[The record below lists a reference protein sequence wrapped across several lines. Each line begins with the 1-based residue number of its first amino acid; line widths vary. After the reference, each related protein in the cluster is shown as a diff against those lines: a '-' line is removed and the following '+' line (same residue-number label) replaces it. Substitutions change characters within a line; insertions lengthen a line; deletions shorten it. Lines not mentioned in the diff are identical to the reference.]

1 MTEREAKAYADL
13 LAVCRRLRAPDG
25 CPWDREQTLTSMTPY
40 ITEEAVETAEAIG
53 SGDADHMA
61 EELGDLGFLVMFCL
75 ELLRDEHGIEPADAL
90 ERAANKLIRRHP
102 HVYGTTEIKDG
113 DAAYRQWQEIKRAE
127 KGEKSTGKP
136 GAASTPAAFESL
148 LGEQP
153 KGLPALVAAYRIQEK
168 AGAVGFDWPE
178 ASGAL
183 AKVREEIGEIESAM
197 TGDTTPALARE
208 VGDLLFAAVNLA
220 RHLRVD
226 PERELRA
233 ALARFRDRFH
243 HIERRLAERGATP
256 SQASL
261 EEMDALWEE
270 AKSLSRERA
279 KGGTP
284 AS

>member
-13 LAVCRRLRAPDG
+13 LAVCRRLRGPEG

-53 SGDADHMA
+53 SGDANHTA
-61 EELGDLGFLVMFCL
+61 EELGDLAFLVMFCL
-75 ELLRDEHGIEPADAL
+75 ELLHAEQGLEPAEAL
-90 ERAANKLIRRHP
+90 ERAADKLIRRHP
-102 HVYGTTEIKDG
+102 HVYGTADIKDG

-127 KGEKSTGKP
+127 KGEGTPGGAGK
-136 GAASTPAAFESL
+136 FESL

-178 ASGAL
+178 AAGAL
-183 AKVREEIGEIESAM
+183 AKVREEVGEIEGAM
-197 TGDTTPALARE
+197 QGDTTPALARE
-208 VGDLLFAAVNLA
+208 VGDLLFATVNLA
-220 RHLRVD
+220 RHLKID
-226 PERELRA
+226 PERELRG
-233 ALARFRDRFH
+233 ALGRFRERFH

-270 AKSLSRERA
+270 AKSLARS
-279 KGGTP
+279 KGEST